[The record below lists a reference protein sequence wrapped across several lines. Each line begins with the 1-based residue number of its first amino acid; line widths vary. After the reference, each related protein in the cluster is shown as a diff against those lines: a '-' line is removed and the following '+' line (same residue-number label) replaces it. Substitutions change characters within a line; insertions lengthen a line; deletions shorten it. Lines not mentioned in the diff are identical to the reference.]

1 MLLLSGWYSFI
12 GEKPLKIASSREVEA
27 DAHFRSDDPADYVRP
42 HGRVHMQ
49 KYLKAAAGE
58 LPPDISIA
66 GQTFGFIESD
76 KLNSIRAFQKLVFG
90 CTDYPA
96 NAGVRERRLQRADD
110 RKCMATVAYCGQAQ
124 YANCIRC

>member
-76 KLNSIRAFQKLVFG
+76 KLNATCTFHQFVFS
-90 CTDYPA
+90 
-96 NAGVRERRLQRADD
+96 LADD
-110 RKCMATVAYCGQAQ
+110 PCDLRGGPFRL
-124 YANCIRC
+124 NCPDHW